1 MNSKIFLNCGETFV
15 EKVMYYRLVV
25 AKLLIF
31 LVNKLLQ
38 RYFLMIRLKERIFT
52 RTLQEERD
60 TVSYFSLKIN
70 NENARQKQS
79 TESV

>member
-1 MNSKIFLNCGETFV
+1 
-15 EKVMYYRLVV
+15 MYYRLVV

-38 RYFLMIRLKERIFT
+38 RYFLMISLKERIFT

-70 NENARQKQS
+70 NKNARQKQS

>member
-1 MNSKIFLNCGETFV
+1 
-15 EKVMYYRLVV
+15 MYYRLVV

-60 TVSYFSLKIN
+60 TVSYFSIKIN
-70 NENARQKQS
+70 NKNARQKQS

>member
-1 MNSKIFLNCGETFV
+1 
-15 EKVMYYRLVV
+15 MYYRLVV

>member
-1 MNSKIFLNCGETFV
+1 
-15 EKVMYYRLVV
+15 MYYRLVV
-25 AKLLIF
+25 AQLLIF

>member
-1 MNSKIFLNCGETFV
+1 
-15 EKVMYYRLVV
+15 MYYRLVV

-60 TVSYFSLKIN
+60 TVSYFSLKIIN
-70 NENARQKQS
+70 KNARQKQS

>member
-1 MNSKIFLNCGETFV
+1 
-15 EKVMYYRLVV
+15 MYYRLVV

-60 TVSYFSLKIN
+60 TVSYSSLKIN
-70 NENARQKQS
+70 NKNARQKQS

>member
-1 MNSKIFLNCGETFV
+1 
-15 EKVMYYRLVV
+15 MYYRLVV

-70 NENARQKQS
+70 NKNARQKQS
-79 TESV
+79 TKSV

>member
-1 MNSKIFLNCGETFV
+1 
-15 EKVMYYRLVV
+15 MYYRLVV
-25 AKLLIF
+25 AQLLIF

-60 TVSYFSLKIN
+60 TVSYSSLKIN
-70 NENARQKQS
+70 NKNARQKQS

>member
-1 MNSKIFLNCGETFV
+1 
-15 EKVMYYRLVV
+15 MYYRLVV
-25 AKLLIF
+25 AQLLIF

-60 TVSYFSLKIN
+60 TVSYFSLKIIN
-70 NENARQKQS
+70 KNARQKQS

>member
-1 MNSKIFLNCGETFV
+1 
-15 EKVMYYRLVV
+15 MYYRLVV
-25 AKLLIF
+25 AQLLIF

-70 NENARQKQS
+70 NKNARQKQS

>member
-1 MNSKIFLNCGETFV
+1 
-15 EKVMYYRLVV
+15 MYYRLVV

-70 NENARQKQS
+70 NKNARQKQS